1 MLAAERRS
9 RIISA
14 VRSNGAVTLA
24 DLARSLQ
31 TSVSTLRR
39 DVDYL
44 DRTGL
49 VTRTRGGAVA
59 RAGRSMTFEPA
70 ADVAATL
77 FAAEKRAI
85 GQRAAAHIRNGQTV
99 MFDSGTTTLE
109 AATAALGLGPRFT
122 AVTND
127 LRIGALL
134 SASPDIEV
142 VVPGGVAR
150 PGSPTLLG
158 SATHRFIASLRLD
171 LVLLGTHAAQDLR
184 LADTSVELAQIKHV
198 MIENSQR
205 AILLADSSKFRQ
217 QAFVTFAE
225 IDELDLLI
233 TDTAIEVETQDALAA
248 RGVAV
253 DRVQVRGSRGA

>member
-1 MLAAERRS
+1 MLPAERRS
-9 RIISA
+9 RIVSA
-14 VRSNGAVTLA
+14 VRSTGAVSLA
-24 DLARSLQ
+24 DLAHSLR

-59 RAGRSMTFEPA
+59 PARGSMTFEPA
-70 ADVAATL
+70 AEVVATL
-77 FAAEKRAI
+77 AAAEKRAI
-85 GQRAAAHIRNGQTV
+85 GQRAASHIRNGQTV

-109 AATAALGLGPRFT
+109 AAKAALGLGLRFT

-127 LRIGALL
+127 LIIGALL
-134 SASPDIEV
+134 AANADVEV

-158 SATHRFIASLRLD
+158 SATQRFIASLRLD
-171 LVLLGTHAAQDLR
+171 LVLLGTHAVQDMR
-184 LADTSVELAQIKHV
+184 LADTSVELAQIKRA
-198 MIENSQR
+198 MIEAGQR
-205 AILLADSSKFRQ
+205 VILLADNSKFRQ
-217 QAFVTFAE
+217 QAFATFAE
-225 IDELDLLI
+225 TCEIDLVI
-233 TDTAIEVETQDALAA
+233 TDTALAGESLIALEA

-253 DRVQVRGSRGA
+253 DRVEARGRHGA